1 MYRFSYNYNQICY
14 NNKRKDGKSK
24 DGPCV
29 NQAPLFES
37 ANYVAD
43 LIRKSVDLFQLFK
56 SEDGKKFAPLFRQYL
71 AAKNIKSLN
80 EFKQV
85 FRNVTNPNVS
95 IHLIGDKQRC
105 YIKDLPAAL
114 GIDGY
119 VYIKDFKD
127 FEKFSILFETITASQ
142 KLSRSGNPTKVYR
155 YTGDNPILRKLSGEN
170 GISQVEWSKILD
182 YGGLDFINGVG
193 ELKDQFFKPSNA
205 GDVYIGFSNLNN
217 RIKGY
222 AHIDREQFTKL
233 SPEEQKQKVVNDIL
247 DAAYEG
253 NKTRKVDRSQSYIR
267 YTISPDDN
275 RYVKKYA
282 ELIFDGR
289 RADIQGLTQREWAQ
303 ALNISERDVNAF
315 YVGFLQHKSAEDK
328 DKIFSNALFVNY
340 IGPKYTYTG
349 NEPLAIE
356 KIKKAQNELKAIY
369 NEDPNDPRIIEYV
382 NNYNFLDEKQKQK
395 RISDYLSGGFKQSD
409 FIKIFDKSYP
419 NVRQIFRRSGQT
431 QAEKNYDEVIRDIN
445 SNADSLTFIEQNR
458 QELTNLAIEKLA
470 GVKHK
475 FNMEQLL
482 QDEFATYNKD
492 GITFHRQEL
501 VRYQLPGDNLI
512 SWVFLDGVFKKNG
525 KIILAVECQGQQH
538 YQYIQFNKI
547 FSYDDWLNSIKRDR
561 VKLSFCHDF
570 DIPLIYVS
578 RYLDNEH
585 IKLLFKNLNSNLNYY
600 ASQVP
605 THPDLSN
612 FVFVPNQNP
621 EDVEQE
627 VQLYSDRIV
636 GDHLSLIR
644 TELYKDISEQ
654 VKLKFLKDKL
664 IALSKLVMLFEKS
677 LSDDEKEFIKSFTYE
692 TDLSRGYEFVR
703 RSFEKLSN
711 NPIDFHEGIN
721 FGMIQSKNVLG
732 LNIEAEDV
740 EELKE
745 QRKLEKIQG
754 RVRPPR
760 QRNLQNDMIPVP
772 DELMAVEGL
781 KPEDP
786 KIYIKLVR
794 EGKSPE
800 EALRIILERI
810 NGRKLRSEYNQEL
823 LRRGFNIQEQARFY
837 SLVGMGKTPQE
848 AMDEISSRMKRKR
861 DYSYREELIGL
872 GFKPFHIN
880 QYDKRVNAG
889 EDPELVKSDIL
900 QKIQKKK
907 KEVVEYAFG
916 RDKKKRYR
924 IKIINKKRSGVAM
937 KKTLGNIVRI
947 ANLLDS
953 QGLHNEADKLTRV
966 AVKLAQ
972 NFNDEFSKYEMRT
985 QRDYDSSQDDGF
997 ESDDDYAELETLEND
1012 PLFIRYKMEYQKDP
1026 MAEGDEELEDLVKS
1040 KLASALAGTY
1050 LQQSVDHGDSFYIM
1064 EDWLNDEK
1072 SLIQSAYDYEM
1083 SLRDHLDDYPNDD
1096 YDPLDD

>member
-1 MYRFSYNYNQICY
+1 MYRISTTFNQICY
-14 NNKRKDGKSK
+14 NNKRSKRKSK
-24 DGPCV
+24 DGLCV

-37 ANYVAD
+37 ANYVAE
-43 LIRKSVDLFQLFK
+43 LIEKSVDLFQLFK
-56 SEDGKKFAPLFRQYL
+56 SEDGKKYAPLFRQYL
-71 AAKNIKSLN
+71 AEKNIKSLN
-80 EFKQV
+80 DFKQI
-85 FRNVTNPNVS
+85 FRNTDNPNTS
-95 IHLIGDKQRC
+95 IHLIDEKQRC
-105 YIKDLPAAL
+105 YILDLPAAL
-114 GIDGY
+114 GIDSYIY
-119 VYIKDFKD
+119 VSDFKD
-127 FEKFSILFETITASQ
+127 FEKFSILFEIINPSTR
-142 KLSRSGNPTKVYR
+142 LSRTGNPVKLYK
-155 YTGDNPILRKLSGEN
+155 YTGDNPILRKLSGDS
-170 GISQVEWSKILD
+170 GISQVEWSKLLD
-182 YGGLDFINGVG
+182 YGGLDFIEGVSD
-193 ELKDQFFKPSNA
+193 LKDQFFKTSNS
-205 GDVYIGFSNLNN
+205 GTVYTGFLN
-217 RIKGY
+217 IKNKIMDY
-222 AHIDREQFTKL
+222 AHVDREQFTKL
-233 SPEEQKQKVVNDIL
+233 SDEEQKQIVINDIL

-253 NKTRKVDRSQSYIR
+253 NKTRRIDRSQSYIR
-267 YTISPDDN
+267 YTIPDDDD
-275 RYVKKYA
+275 RYKKEYA
-282 ELIFDGR
+282 ELVFDGR
-289 RADIQGLTQREWAQ
+289 RADIQGLTQKEWAQ

-315 YVGFLQHKSAEDK
+315 YVGFLRNKSVEDK

-340 IGPKYTYTG
+340 IGPEYIYTG
-349 NEPLAIE
+349 NEPLALGA
-356 KIKKAQNELKAIY
+356 IKKAQDELRSLY
-369 NEDPNDPRIIEYV
+369 ESNPNDPKIAIYV
-382 NNYNFLDEKQKQK
+382 KDYFRLDEKQKQK
-395 RISDYLSGGFKQSD
+395 RINYYLSNGFEQSD
-409 FIKIFDKSYP
+409 FCEIFNKTHV
-419 NVRQIFRRSGQT
+419 NVRQIFKRSGQT
-431 QAEKNYDEVIRDIN
+431 QAEKNYNEVINDIN
-445 SNADSLTFIEQNR
+445 SNAESLTFIEQNR

-482 QDEFATYNKD
+482 QDKFALYNKD

-538 YQYIQFNKI
+538 YQYIRFNKI
-547 FSYDDWLNSIKRDR
+547 FSYDDWLSSIQRDR
-561 VKLSFCHDF
+561 IKLAFCHDF
-570 DIPLIYVS
+570 NIPLIYVS
-578 RYLDNEH
+578 RYLDNQH
-585 IKLLFKNLNSNLNYY
+585 IKFLFDNLKSNLNYY

-605 THPDLSN
+605 THPDLSS

-644 TELYKDISEQ
+644 AELYKDISED

-677 LSDDEKEFIKSFTYE
+677 LSGEEKDFIRSFTYE

-703 RSFEKLSN
+703 KSFEKLSN
-711 NPIDFHEGIN
+711 NPIDFHDGIN
-721 FGMIQSKNVLG
+721 FGMIQSKNVAG

-745 QRKLEKIQG
+745 QRKIEKIQG
-754 RVRPPR
+754 RVRSPR
-760 QRNLQNDMIPVP
+760 QRILQDDMISVP

-781 KPEDP
+781 KKEDPVNYKKLVKQGTLPED
-786 KIYIKLVR
+786 
-794 EGKSPE
+794 
-800 EALRIILERI
+800 ALKIILKRI
-810 NGRKLRSEYNQEL
+810 DGRKLRSEYNQEL

-837 SLVGMGKTPQE
+837 SLVEMGKTPQE
-848 AMDEISSRMKRKR
+848 AMDEISSRIKRKR

-872 GFKPFHIN
+872 GFKPFNIN
-880 QYDKRVNAG
+880 EYEKRVRAG

-900 QKIQKKK
+900 QKINKEKKI
-907 KEVVEYAFG
+907 VEYAFG

-924 IKIINKKRSGVAM
+924 IKLINKKRSGVAM

-997 ESDDDYAELETLEND
+997 ESDDDYAGLEALEND

-1040 KLASALAGTY
+1040 KLASVLSGTY

-1083 SLRDHLDDYPNDD
+1083 SLRDRFDDYPDD
-1096 YDPLDD
+1096 GYDPLDD